1 MMMKNLKARIIS
13 IYILSILSAGC
24 TETIDNIQLDTTRP
38 RLVVE
43 GYISTDTT
51 RQMVKLSKLG
61 DALLKDQI
69 QVISN
74 ALITISDGTTTFG
87 LTEDQ
92 TKKGTYFTTPD
103 VFGVV
108 GHTYTLLIKNVDI
121 NDDQVMDCLLY
132 TSDAAD
138 EEDSVD

>member
-1 MMMKNLKARIIS
+1 MMMKNLKTRIIS

-24 TETIDNIQLDTTRP
+24 TETIDNIQLDSTRS

-51 RQMVKLSKLG
+51 CQMVKLSKLG
-61 DALLKDQI
+61 DALMKDQI

-74 ALITISDGTTTFG
+74 ALITISDGSKIFN
-87 LTEDQ
+87 LPEVQ
-92 TKKGTYFTTPD
+92 IKKGTFFTTPD

-108 GHTYTLLIKNVDI
+108 DGLIPF
-121 NDDQVMDCLLY
+121 L
-132 TSDAAD
+132 
-138 EEDSVD
+138 